1 MTTIDTLTIHQILKL
16 RQESAQAGDFEQAAI
31 CTRAIS
37 GSQTAAAEVVAVIR
51 LEESR
56 AAEDQ
61 ARERR

>member
-56 AAEDQ
+56 ADEDQ
-61 ARERR
+61 ALDRR

>member
-1 MTTIDTLTIHQILKL
+1 MTTIDTLTIHQILAL
-16 RQESAQAGDFEQAAI
+16 RQESAQAGDFEMSAI

-37 GSQTAAAEVVAVIR
+37 GSQPAAAEVVAAIR

-61 ARERR
+61 ARDR